1 MNPQRY
7 FEMLEKLQLV
17 DQAVDSYFSDEYGD
31 TEDQKREVREAWS
44 LIWFLAM
51 KSQKGEITNA

>member
-17 DQAVDSYFSDEYGD
+17 DQAVDSYFSDKYGD
-31 TEDQKREVREAWS
+31 TEDQKREVRQAWS

-51 KSQKGEITNA
+51 KSQKGE